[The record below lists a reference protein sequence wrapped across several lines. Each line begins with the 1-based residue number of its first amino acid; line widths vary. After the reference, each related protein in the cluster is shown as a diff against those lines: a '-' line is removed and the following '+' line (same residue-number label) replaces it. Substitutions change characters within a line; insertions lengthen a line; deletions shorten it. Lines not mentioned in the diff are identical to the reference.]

1 MFSLK
6 IRENIANRYRCVA
19 GAKFP
24 ISFQL
29 KLGEKK

>member
-1 MFSLK
+1 MT
-6 IRENIANRYRCVA
+6 

-29 KLGEKK
+29 KLGEKNDTLKHNLHKFSYR